1 MKTAKI
7 LSIILAVVMLTGTL
21 AVGTFAAD
29 APVYSDVT
37 EDMWSYGD
45 VMYVSK
51 NGLMNG
57 TGGSTFSPTVDVTRA
72 MVVTVLYRMEGSPEE
87 EFVKTAYADVADG
100 QFYTSA
106 VMWAKEMEIVT
117 STGMNENYE
126 DLFSPNRAITRQ
138 ELATMFVRYAEYRYV
153 ITEKQA
159 DLSSFK
165 DVGEVADWASKA
177 MAWCNEAGLI
187 NGTGDGKTL
196 SPKMTATRE
205 QFAAIIHRFREAEFD
220 YKYVLNAPKPT
231 SKFTEPE
238 YELVTDADVYVATD
252 GSDKNPGTLD
262 KPLATFEAAVKKVR
276 ELKKTAKDEIVVAF
290 KAGNYGSLELK
301 LTEAD
306 AGSEKAPI
314 VYRPYGDGD
323 VVFNNG
329 ITTTLDEF
337 VPIDESDYKFFP
349 ERNRSKIMKVD
360 LSGKPGADRLTPMSP
375 LFSDEE
381 RIEMARFPN
390 RDEKLGID
398 QFMVLVDSY
407 ETIKGGISSFTISSE
422 TGKILPNTAYGD
434 YGTWACKLN
443 STGARIFDNCH
454 TYENIV
460 AVGMAGAEYDGDY
473 ITIDAYDKDTDTLTI
488 TTHDWIDSFGAFGGV
503 KLFYMNISEELDTKG
518 EYWFDPDGK
527 TLYVYSP
534 SYKEYYLGY
543 AGTFLDVQG
552 ADYVSFVGF
561 DFIASA
567 DDVMDIDADHVTVDD
582 AMILG
587 SNTRTFAVD
596 INGYNNRFVNSEL
609 SHLSSG
615 GIVIGGGDF
624 EMLTPANSV
633 VDNNLLHD
641 FGQIYQSWPYVSGI
655 QIKEGVGVTLSHN
668 EICNTPH
675 TAILFASIW
684 GRSIDCTIEYNYIHD
699 VVLKY
704 GDMGAVYCGRFNTER
719 DNVVRNNIISNVA
732 QGTGMSWGVYIDDG
746 IAGQTYYGNVL
757 YNPGAYAFM
766 HSGGRDNIIQDNVI
780 VNSTE
785 TVITSSPL
793 RIWAKYAESLAE
805 HGHFE
810 IGSWP
815 LVIPLI
821 KAYLPKTEEAMELWR
836 TRWPELFAAYE
847 GPECIYENLNE
858 YNMLANSA
866 GCVFK
871 NNYSFFTKGHVIAD
885 PHDNKFNT
893 FENNPVWAKDTETV
907 DSIPHIFVNPAQGD
921 YSLRDDCA
929 LTFEYKYD
937 FSKIGRY

>member
-1 MKTAKI
+1 MKIKKF
-7 LSIILAVVMLTGTL
+7 LCIILAAVMLTGTVSVT
-21 AVGTFAAD
+21 AFASD
-29 APVYSDVT
+29 APVYSDVA
-37 EDMWSYGD
+37 EDMWSYPD
-45 VMYVSK
+45 IMYVSE

-57 TGGSTFSPTVDVTRA
+57 TGGTTFSPLVNVTRA
-72 MVVTVLYRMEGSPEE
+72 MVVTVLYRMEGSPDAP
-87 EFVKTAYADVADG
+87 FLKTAYADVADG

-126 DLFSPNRAITRQ
+126 DMFSPDRAITRE

-165 DVGEVADWASKA
+165 DAGAVADWAKKA
-177 MAWCNEAGLI
+177 MAWCNGAGLI

-220 YKYVLNAPKPT
+220 YKYVLNEPKPLST
-231 SKFTEPE
+231 FTEPE
-238 YELVTDADVYVATD
+238 YELVNDADVYVAVD
-252 GSDKNPGTLD
+252 GNDKNPGTLE
-262 KPLATFEAAVKKVR
+262 KPVATFERAVELVR
-276 ELKKTAKDEIVVAF
+276 NIKKTAKDEIVVAF
-290 KAGNYGSLELK
+290 KAGNYGALELE

-306 AGSEKAPI
+306 AGSASAPI
-314 VYRPYGDGD
+314 VYRPYGDGK

-329 ITTTLDEF
+329 ATATLDEF

-349 ERNRSKIMKVD
+349 EKNRSKIMKVD
-360 LSGKPGADRLTPMSP
+360 MSKKAGADRLTAMSP
-375 LFSDEE
+375 LFSESE

-390 RDEKLGID
+390 RDKKLGID

-488 TTHDWIDSFGAFGGV
+488 TTHDWIDSFGGFGGV
-503 KLFYMNISEELDTKG
+503 KLFYMNISEELDAQG

-527 TLYVYSP
+527 TLYVYDP
-534 SYKEYYLGY
+534 EYKEYYLGY
-543 AGTFLDVQG
+543 AGTFIDVKD
-552 ADYVSFVGF
+552 ADHVSFVGF

-567 DDVMDIDADHVTVDD
+567 DDVIKIDADHVTVDNVN
-582 AMILG
+582 ILG
-587 SNTRTFAVD
+587 SGNRTFAVD
-596 INGYNNRFVNSEL
+596 IMGYDNRFVNSEL
-609 SHLSSG
+609 SELSSG

-624 EMLTPANSV
+624 EMLTPSNSV
-633 VDNNLLHD
+633 VDNNLIHD
-641 FGQIYQSWPYVSGI
+641 FGQIYQSWPHVTGI

-668 EICNTPH
+668 EIYGTPH

-684 GRSIDCTIEYNYIHD
+684 GRSIDCIVEYNYIHD
-699 VVLKY
+699 VILKY

-719 DNVVRNNIISNVA
+719 DNIVRYNILSNVA
-732 QGTGMSWGVYIDDG
+732 QTTGMAWGIYVDDG
-746 IAGQTYYGNVL
+746 ISGQTFYGNVL
-757 YNPGAYAFM
+757 YNPGGYGFL
-766 HSGGRDNIIQDNVI
+766 HSGGRDNTIQDNVI
-780 VNSTE
+780 IGE
-785 TVITSSPL
+785 KAYPL
-793 RIWAKYAESLAE
+793 RIWAKYAENLYAN
-805 HGHFE
+805 GQFT

-821 KAYLPKTEEAMELWR
+821 KAYLPKSEEAMELWR
-836 TRWPELFAAYE
+836 ERWPELFAAYE
-847 GPECIYENLNE
+847 GPACTYENINE

-871 NNYSFFTKGHVIAD
+871 NNYSFLTNEHVIAD
-885 PHDNKFNT
+885 PHNNKFNT
-893 FENNPVWAKDTETV
+893 FENNPVWNASSETADT
-907 DSIPHIFVNPAQGD
+907 IPHVFVNPAQGD
-921 YSLRDDCA
+921 YTLRDDCE

-937 FSKIGRY
+937 FAKIGRY